1 MKPRLPCRAAAAT
14 LALSILLG
22 ACGGGGGDDPPAG
35 SGPAPTDGGA
45 EGPVDPL
52 VADVIVQL
60 RPGANVDA
68 LAATNSL
75 TVVDR
80 FGQRPIWRLRV
91 APGASADA
99 AITALRADPGVR
111 FAERNIASQTPEGR
125 NTSVWAVGG
134 DAGVY
139 ATQWAPQ
146 ALQLDAAHA
155 TSTGQGIR
163 VAVLDT
169 GIDTTHPALA
179 PRIARTA
186 AGDVLGRDFV
196 DDDGDA
202 SEAGTRTDAG
212 FGHGTHVAGLV
223 ALAAPGAR
231 LMPVRVLDAS
241 GRGNTWVLA
250 EALAWAIDPD
260 GNPATDD
267 GAHVINISLGTT
279 QRTELLKT
287 VTELAGC
294 TFDDDDDDFDD
305 PGFDDDR
312 QRCANRFATVVA
324 AAAGNSGSTTEEQFP
339 AAEPVKGVLGVAA
352 STEARR
358 IAAFSNAGSWIGIAA
373 PGEAVVSTVPGGG
386 WGVWSG
392 TSMAAPWVAGSAALV
407 LQTLPPGG
415 DAGLAAARQ
424 WTPEDVAKR
433 LADRSS
439 ALCDSSLR
447 KLDAA
452 AAVNDEPAADP
463 ACP

>member
-1 MKPRLPCRAAAAT
+1 MKPRLPFRAAAAT

-22 ACGGGGGDDPPAG
+22 ACGGGGDDPPAND
-35 SGPAPTDGGA
+35 GPGAA
-45 EGPVDPL
+45 EGAVDPL

-68 LAATNSL
+68 LAAANGL

-99 AITALRADPGVR
+99 AVNALRADPGVR

-146 ALQLDAAHA
+146 ALQLESAHA

-179 PRIARTA
+179 SRFARTA
-186 AGDVLGRDFV
+186 AGAVLGRDFV
-196 DDDGDA
+196 DDDLDA
-202 SEAGTRTDAG
+202 SEGGTRADAG

-223 ALAAPGAR
+223 ARAAPGAL

-267 GAHVINISLGTT
+267 GAHVVNISLGTT

-294 TFDDDDDDFDD
+294 SFDDDDDDDDDFDD
-305 PGFDDDR
+305 PGFDEDR
-312 QRCANRFATVVA
+312 QRCANRFAAVVA
-324 AAAGNSGSTTEEQFP
+324 AAAGNGGSPTEEQFP
-339 AAEPVKGVLGVAA
+339 AAEPVDGALGVAA

-358 IAAFSNAGSWIGIAA
+358 VAAFSNAGSWIRIAA
-373 PGEAVVSTVPGGG
+373 PGEAIVSTVPGGG
-386 WGVWSG
+386 WGIWSG

-424 WTPEDVAKR
+424 WTPEDVARR
-433 LADRSS
+433 LADRAA

-447 KLDAA
+447 QLDAA
-452 AAVNDEPAADP
+452 AAVYDEPAADP
-463 ACP
+463 SCP